1 MKILVTGSSG
11 FLGEALMIRFKE
23 LQTAAIGT
31 DILPGP
37 HTDQVGDLR
46 DRSFV
51 DQLMSDVTAIIHAA
65 TLHKPHI
72 VTRTKEDFI
81 STNITATLHLLEAA
95 VANSIKT
102 FIFTSTT
109 STFGDA
115 MVPAVGGPAVL
126 VTEDLV
132 PRPKNIYGATKT
144 AAEDVCQIFHRNYG
158 INCLVLRTSRF
169 FREVDDNPKL
179 RGHYQDANIK
189 VNELLYRR
197 ADIEDIVEAH
207 LLALDKAAEI
217 GFQKFIISATSPFQ
231 VEDLPELNVDAGLV
245 VEKYA
250 PEFRNL
256 YAELDWQ
263 MFPQI
268 TRVYDNTKARQLLGW
283 QPKYDFR
290 SAIADL
296 AKGTDYRSPLTHAV
310 APKRYHR
317 KTFEEG
323 PYPV

>member
-23 LQTAAIGT
+23 LQTAVIGT

-51 DQLMSDVTAIIHAA
+51 DQLMPGVTAIIHTA

-72 VTRTKEDFI
+72 VTHTKADFI

-95 VANSIKT
+95 VAHHIKT
-102 FIFTSTT
+102 FVFTSTT
-109 STFGDA
+109 STFGDS
-115 MVPAVGGPAVL
+115 MVPATGEPAVM

-158 INCLVLRTSRF
+158 INCLILRTSRF
-169 FREVDDNPKL
+169 FREEDDNPKL
-179 RGHYQDANIK
+179 RGHYQDDNIK

-197 ADIEDIVEAH
+197 ADIEDIVDAH
-207 LLALDKAAEI
+207 LLALDKAAGI
-217 GFQKFIISATSPFQ
+217 GFSKFIISATSPFQ
-231 VEDLPELNVDAGLV
+231 VEDLPQLNLDTSTV
-245 VEKYA
+245 VEKYV
-250 PEFRNL
+250 PGFRSL
-256 YAELDWQ
+256 YAKLDWQ
-263 MFPQI
+263 MFPKI

-283 QPKYDFR
+283 EPKYDFR
-290 SAIADL
+290 SAL
-296 AKGTDYRSPLTHAV
+296 AALSKGTDYRSPLTYQV
-310 APKRYHR
+310 APKRYHQE
-317 KTFEEG
+317 TFDDG